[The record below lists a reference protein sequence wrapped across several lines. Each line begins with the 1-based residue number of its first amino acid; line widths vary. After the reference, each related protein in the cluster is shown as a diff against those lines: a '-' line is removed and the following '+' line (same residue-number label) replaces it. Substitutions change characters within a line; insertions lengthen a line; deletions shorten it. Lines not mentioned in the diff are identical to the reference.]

1 MEVDGKIVAKS
12 GIWYALSNILVKA
25 TAFLTTPLFTR
36 LLTKDQ
42 YGNYSNIASWVTIFT
57 ILTGF
62 DAYTTVI
69 RSKHDVGSD
78 MNRYVSSVY
87 LMNVLVTS
95 IVFSIVLF
103 FWNIFEPIL
112 SVEKKYVY
120 VMALYL
126 LVLPAFNLFMTKQRA
141 YYRYKLFAAFTVI
154 TTLLSAILSVVF
166 VLTFENKLD
175 GRVLGQYLPAI
186 ILYFFIAVCILV
198 KGKGIKYSYIS
209 YAFKLS
215 LPLVPHLLSLN
226 ILSSSDRIMIKN
238 ICGAE
243 MAALYSV
250 DYNCV
255 QIGNILFDS
264 INKAWAP
271 WLMDALHAKEY
282 QQIKK
287 VSNIY
292 FFAMLFIIIG
302 ILLVGPE
309 IIFILGGQAY
319 TNAKWALP
327 PLLISCIYQVAYTM
341 YVNVEF
347 YLKKTGVVAGAT
359 LSAAVINLVLNVVLI
374 PRYGF
379 VAAAFT
385 TLISYV
391 ALYII
396 HYVCLKKMKMTFIFS
411 EKKINAA
418 LFLSLVIMLFI
429 FCTYE
434 IFILKLLF
442 FIIYIGI
449 AVCVIYKTRDK
460 LLGFWMRRK

>member
-103 FWNIFEPIL
+103 FWNI
-112 SVEKKYVY
+112 
-120 VMALYL
+120 
-126 LVLPAFNLFMTKQRA
+126 FMTKQRA

-319 TNAKWALP
+319 TNAKW
-327 PLLISCIYQVAYTM
+327 
-341 YVNVEF
+341 N
-347 YLKKTGVVAGAT
+347 
-359 LSAAVINLVLNVVLI
+359 
-374 PRYGF
+374 
-379 VAAAFT
+379 
-385 TLISYV
+385 
-391 ALYII
+391 
-396 HYVCLKKMKMTFIFS
+396 FI
-411 EKKINAA
+411 
-418 LFLSLVIMLFI
+418 
-429 FCTYE
+429 
-434 IFILKLLF
+434 
-442 FIIYIGI
+442 
-449 AVCVIYKTRDK
+449 
-460 LLGFWMRRK
+460 